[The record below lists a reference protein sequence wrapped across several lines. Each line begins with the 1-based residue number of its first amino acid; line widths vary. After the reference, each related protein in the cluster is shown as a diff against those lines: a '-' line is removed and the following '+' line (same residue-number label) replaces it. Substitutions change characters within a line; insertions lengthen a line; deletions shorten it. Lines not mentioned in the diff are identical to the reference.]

1 MPSKTARLSVT
12 TTPFDPINRQVL
24 SPDTEMIIKRD
35 HIATRHTNLFRSRDP
50 RAHGVHGT
58 LSSPH
63 RLSVVRDAEA
73 FASIR
78 NVSRMLTCPHVLS
91 LSFRHNVTGNFEHE
105 NNKKINDLT
114 KTLKSPMA
122 MFSPT
127 AGEEL
132 EERTALQKGLA
143 DKATS
148 VCSMVLN
155 LTLFTHKAQQ
165 RHDVQSAKEAFSA
178 TGLDIKEQ
186 IMMQSQSVLS
196 ALPFLMSEGVWEDC
210 GRAGRVER

>member
-1 MPSKTARLSVT
+1 M
-12 TTPFDPINRQVL
+12 
-24 SPDTEMIIKRD
+24 
-35 HIATRHTNLFRSRDP
+35 
-50 RAHGVHGT
+50 
-58 LSSPH
+58 
-63 RLSVVRDAEA
+63 
-73 FASIR
+73 
-78 NVSRMLTCPHVLS
+78 
-91 LSFRHNVTGNFEHE
+91 
-105 NNKKINDLT
+105 T

-196 ALPFLMSEGVWEDC
+196 ALAVFNERRRVGGLWPSGSRSHVKKCQRGQFLSDGA
-210 GRAGRVER
+210 RF